1 MNCVVGVGV
10 GDIRCGIMD
19 KARGVSTCSSGQ
31 LIARVGY
38 LRQQVH
44 GFGVGGTCRCKRY
57 SAEVIAY
64 GSHGFAV
71 FTRLDSCFLRNLG
84 RVRGGEYIKRG
95 ASMQNRCGD
104 ASGVWSLDNAVDSR
118 VPWQVI

>member
-1 MNCVVGVGV
+1 MDCVVGVGV

-19 KARGVSTCSSGQ
+19 KARGVSSCGSRQ

-57 SAEVIAY
+57 SAEAIAY

-71 FTRLDSCFLRNLG
+71 FTRLDSCFLCNMG
-84 RVRGGEYIKRG
+84 RVSSGEDIEGGAG
-95 ASMQNRCGD
+95 MQDRCGD
-104 ASGVWSLDNAVDSR
+104 ASGVWILDDSVDSR
-118 VPWQVI
+118 VSR